1 MQFYTLLLL
10 FLIISCNG
18 QNKTTLLSPE
28 PQDPKNEQKTIS
40 GANTSAPIGK
50 RIRAILQDK
59 AGHLWFATDGD
70 GVCRYDPAQDA
81 FNYFTKKEGL
91 CSNYVWSMV
100 EDKSG
105 HLWFG
110 TENGMSRYDPVKGRF
125 TTITDKAGLC
135 NLQIGS
141 SLEDKNGT
149 LWFGNDHGVCR
160 YDPAKG
166 GLAHFDI
173 DPGKSKHKDRS
184 ISDAVYCMFEDR
196 TGNIWFGTPQKG
208 VCRYDGTTFTY
219 FTEKGLDRVI
229 RGIFQDKNGNLW
241 FGMNGGGVCRYDG
254 TSFVNFS
261 EEIGLSYNLSLSNL
275 QEKSQQLNRVWTI
288 AEDLSG
294 NIWFGTVDEG
304 VWRYDG
310 VNMTNFTVNNGLSSN
325 TIWSIL
331 VDKAGHL
338 WFGTEDGG
346 VCKYDGRS
354 FSNFT
359 WPI

>member
-59 AGHLWFATDGD
+59 AGHLWFATDG
-70 GVCRYDPAQDA
+70 VCRYDPA
-81 FNYFTKKEGL
+81 
-91 CSNYVWSMV
+91 
-100 EDKSG
+100 
-105 HLWFG
+105 
-110 TENGMSRYDPVKGRF
+110 R
-125 TTITDKAGLC
+125 
-135 NLQIGS
+135 
-141 SLEDKNGT
+141 
-149 LWFGNDHGVCR
+149 
-160 YDPAKG
+160 G
-166 GLAHFDI
+166 GLDHFDI
-173 DPGKSKHKDRS
+173 DPGNAKHKDRS

-196 TGNIWFGTPQKG
+196 SGNIWFGTPQKG

-261 EEIGLSYNLSLSNL
+261 EEIGLSRNLSLSNL
-275 QEKSQQLNRVWTI
+275 QDKSQQLNRVWTI

-310 VNMTNFTVNNGLSSN
+310 VNMTNFTVINGLSSN

-354 FSNFT
+354 FVNFT
-359 WPI
+359 RKGTVQ